1 LPMPLAPWPT
11 RLFLV
16 AFVGAVAVCGA
27 FSVEAWPLTGF
38 RLFSRERH
46 ELATGW
52 MATSVNAR
60 GHETRIRFA
69 RFPPADGYFIAIMAT
84 YGQLSPDEQ
93 AATCRAWARLV
104 RSHGA
109 STAGGLRLYATK
121 RHMRLHVGRRE
132 RVRTQARLRWTCS
145 DRRGVR
151 AAAGTAARATSR
163 RRG

>member
-1 LPMPLAPWPT
+1 MPLAPWPG

-16 AFVGAVAVCGA
+16 TFVGAVAVCGA
-27 FSVEAWPLTGF
+27 LSIEAWPLTSF

-46 ELATGW
+46 EVARGW
-52 MATSVNAR
+52 MATSVDAR

-69 RFPPADGYFIAIMAT
+69 RFPRPDRAFIAIMAT
-84 YGQLSPDEQ
+84 YGQLSSDEQ

-104 RSHGA
+104 RRHGGSA
-109 STAGGLRLYATK
+109 GGGLRLYATT

-132 RVRTQARLRWTCS
+132 RVKAQARLRWTCS
-145 DRRGVR
+145 DRHGVR
-151 AAAGTAARATSR
+151 AVARDTARRATWR